1 MGCFIAG
8 NSHRWPNRKIPFE
21 ISNDL
26 SITQRNI
33 IQNARTAWN
42 TSTVIRL
49 EPRDGEKDYVEFILG
64 NDCESFVGKQG
75 GKQNVTCSFQSES
88 SVIHEIG
95 HAVGLHHEQSRQDR
109 DLFIIVHLENIRPGD
124 SKNFDKEIDAGITI
138 GPYDYASAM
147 HYGTRGR
154 AVDWRPGSV
163 IEGQGSKA
171 APALAPFNNKL
182 HMVHLGDST
191 NNIWWSIFDGQVWR
205 TDGGSEGN
213 ERIPNQKSKA
223 SPALAVFNNE
233 LHMVHL
239 DDSSNDI
246 WWSIYD
252 GVSWKKSDGSP
263 GNERIPGQTSKAS
276 PALAVFNNRLHMVH
290 LGNSSNDIWWSIY
303 DGVSWKKSDGTAGNE
318 RIPGQSSKASPA
330 LAVFDNRLHMVHLG
344 NSSNDIWW
352 SIYDGVS
359 WKKSD
364 GTPGNERIPDQ
375 KSKAS
380 PSLAVFNN
388 QLHMVHIGDSSNEI
402 WNSTLNGST
411 WAANRRRYNGKSIAT
426 PVMAGLAGKFYMLH
440 IGESTRIF
448 QTLHDRDLLTLE
460 PPPGVSI
467 GSRVLST
474 GDIQTVAKGYA

>member
-8 NSHRWPNRKIPFE
+8 NTHRWPNRKIPFE

-26 SITQRNI
+26 SSSQRNI
-33 IQNARTAWN
+33 IVQAISTWN

-49 EPRDGEKDYVEFILG
+49 VPRNGEPDYVEFIRG
-64 NDCESFVGKQG
+64 ADCESPVGKQG
-75 GKQNVTCSFQSES
+75 LKQNITCSFQSAA

-124 SKNFDKEIDAGITI
+124 AHNFDKEIDDGITI

-147 HYGTRGR
+147 HYGTRSR

-163 IEGQGSKA
+163 LEAQGTKA
-171 APALAPFNNKL
+171 APAMAVYNNKL

-213 ERIPNQKSKA
+213 GRIPNQSSKA

-233 LHMVHL
+233 
-239 DDSSNDI
+239 
-246 WWSIYD
+246 
-252 GVSWKKSDGSP
+252 
-263 GNERIPGQTSKAS
+263 
-276 PALAVFNNRLHMVH
+276 LHMVH

-303 DGVSWKKSDGTAGNE
+303 DGVSWKKSDGA
-318 RIPGQSSKASPA
+318 
-330 LAVFDNRLHMVHLG
+330 
-344 NSSNDIWW
+344 
-352 SIYDGVS
+352 
-359 WKKSD
+359 
-364 GTPGNERIPDQ
+364 PGNERIPDQ

-380 PSLAVFNN
+380 PSLAVFNS

-402 WNSTLNGST
+402 WNSTLNGT
-411 WAANRRRYNGKSIAT
+411 WTANRRRYNGKSLAT

-448 QTLHDRDLLTLE
+448 QTLHDRDLLTIE